1 MINTA
6 QLRRAA
12 TGVARP
18 YMRSHFPD
26 SAKDASWRA
35 SVGLSYRGLTAED
48 EEEEEVE
55 VVALGGAAIG
65 PLPDFG
71 NEKKKDVDIAVA
83 LMLIS

>member
-48 EEEEEVE
+48 EEEDEVE

-65 PLPDFG
+65 LPDFSD
-71 NEKKKDVDIAVA
+71 EKKKDVDIAVA